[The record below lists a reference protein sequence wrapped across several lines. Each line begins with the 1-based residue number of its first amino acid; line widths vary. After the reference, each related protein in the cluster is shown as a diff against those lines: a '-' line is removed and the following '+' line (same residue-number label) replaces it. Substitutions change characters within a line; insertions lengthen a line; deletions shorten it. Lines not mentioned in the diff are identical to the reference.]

1 MTIGLTSPTH
11 YQVGESIYA
20 HVDKPRAHAHAHVDA
35 PYDRQHA
42 SRSVDQNVYGMASAS
57 AIAAPSSDHEEVQEP
72 GRRASSDYEQVCV
85 RGSDQ
90 KRFQLA
96 GGDAVEG
103 DYASIDVIAEARSDF
118 LASAVCRSW
127 LNPLDGKRGVPM
139 TQFASDVAK
148 AITDEHPAGLGRLV
162 APKFSYGAGKGLHLA
177 VQCIHHKK
185 YPNML
190 KTLAG
195 DAAEAKRLF
204 GIAPERAL
212 EEVLSQALSRA
223 FQQLPQ
229 DRKDKWTKR
238 ATNAN
243 AQACSDTL
251 KLSQYRD
258 LHPGPAILKGLVSV
272 ADGAR

>member
-20 HVDKPRAHAHAHVDA
+20 HVDKPRAHAHVDA
-35 PYDRQHA
+35 PYDRLHA
-42 SRSVDQNVYGMASAS
+42 SRPVDQNVYGMASAS
-57 AIAAPSSDHEEVQEP
+57 AIAAPSSD
-72 GRRASSDYEQVCV
+72 YKQVCV

-90 KRFQLA
+90 ERLQLS
-96 GGDAVEG
+96 GGDVVEG
-103 DYASIDVIAEARSDF
+103 DFASISIDVIAEARSEF
-118 LASAVCRSW
+118 LASSVCKSW
-127 LNPLDGKRGVPM
+127 LNPLDGRRGVPM

-185 YPNML
+185 YPDML

-195 DAAEAKRLF
+195 DAAEANRLF

-212 EEVLSQALSRA
+212 EEVLSQALSQA
-223 FQQLPQ
+223 FQRLPQ

-238 ATNAN
+238 VTNEN

-251 KLSQYRD
+251 KLSRYRAS
-258 LHPGPAILKGLVSV
+258 HPGPAILKGLVSV